1 MKWVDRGATNSNPVL
16 GVMPRISVIV
26 GIDSTGSIYLSLTQS
41 NSNSKVMQIFFQ
53 QLVLK
58 LDAERSNWREDTVI
72 LYDNAPYHCSA
83 TTMTTLE

>member
-1 MKWVDRGATNSNPVL
+1 
-16 GVMPRISVIV
+16 
-26 GIDSTGSIYLSLTQS
+26 
-41 NSNSKVMQIFFQ
+41 
-53 QLVLK
+53 LK